1 MTTLQIANYIPRITE
16 PTMSEYLDALRRIY
30 FVQDIPAWAPEL
42 RSSVRIRAASKRHLA
57 DPSLAAA
64 ALGATVQRL
73 MGDLKT
79 LGFLFESLVAHD
91 LIVYAEAVGETVRHY
106 HDASDLEAD
115 LVIEHPDGSWIPVEV
130 KLGASQAGEA
140 ARNLV
145 ALKEKMMRGGYCPP
159 AAMLAVVGV
168 GGVATLREDGVQVA
182 PLDTLGI

>member
-1 MTTLQIANYIPRITE
+1 MTTLQIENYIHRITE

-79 LGFLFESLVAHD
+79 LWFLFESLFAQD
-91 LIVYAEAVGETVRHY
+91 LIV
-106 HDASDLEAD
+106 
-115 LVIEHPDGSWIPVEV
+115 
-130 KLGASQAGEA
+130 
-140 ARNLV
+140 
-145 ALKEKMMRGGYCPP
+145 
-159 AAMLAVVGV
+159 
-168 GGVATLREDGVQVA
+168 
-182 PLDTLGI
+182 